1 MGGIMT
7 RRLKIALSV
16 LVAVIGS
23 ACASGQGGEA
33 GEPGPPTDVGLVV
46 VNEMPVTMS
55 AYVQWRLG
63 NRRRLGEIPGGAAM
77 PYTVPSRGQDLRVI
91 FVSPGQSP
99 GDPPFPD
106 YPPTS
111 AGDRLRG
118 VLRSDRSVY
127 YLRIE

>member
-1 MGGIMT
+1 MT
-7 RRLKIALSV
+7 RRHQIALSL

-23 ACASGQGGEA
+23 ACASGQGDDT

-46 VNEMPVTMS
+46 TNEMAVTVT

-63 NRRRLGEIPGGAAM
+63 NRRRLGEIPGGASM

-91 FVSPGQSP
+91 FVSPGQAP
-99 GDPPFPD
+99 GDPVFPD
-106 YPPTS
+106 YAPTN
-111 AGDRLRG
+111 AGDRLRW
-118 VLRSDRSVY
+118 VLRPDRSVY